1 MKKKAEEEGVF
12 YEFVIEVLILF
23 GKNSAVNCTL

>member
-12 YEFVIEVLILF
+12 YDFVIVVLILF